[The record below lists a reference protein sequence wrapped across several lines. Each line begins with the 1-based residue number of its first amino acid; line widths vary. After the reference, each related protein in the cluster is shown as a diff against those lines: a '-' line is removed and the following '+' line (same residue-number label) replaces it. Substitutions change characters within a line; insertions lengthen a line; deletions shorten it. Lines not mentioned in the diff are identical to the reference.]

1 MAASEPQESET
12 GQHLLGCGFEHCEN
26 KCQFYCNPCNRPLCE
41 QCKEVHKKSPDTQSH
56 EVVLYQQLFV
66 EKCKDH
72 PKNDIDSQIH
82 QYFLPTSLELQ
93 KETREDASRI
103 KMALEEMRASIMA
116 EADTVKKLVDAI
128 ASEKVD
134 RVNKIE
140 ESLNEN
146 LKEQDKTF
154 GDYISYLHKLV
165 ETCHQDVSSTELQND
180 PKITPESIRPIPE
193 TTKPVLPVFTT
204 GQYNKDKVANL
215 LGSVNVS
222 SHKPKSRK
230 IKPLGTAF
238 EHSIFAEKQS
248 KEEKGKPDDKQTLS
262 SSVTEVAELKVPNI
276 NGGYHM
282 SIDST
287 SGKIWLSDMV
297 GNLLQID
304 LERNRVGKF
313 VQIYLKGNRPRGD
326 KFSRGCGYHKVT
338 QSGFLIYTDKDKK
351 VVNRMTLNNKIIEIV
366 RTVDWE
372 PISVH
377 SSYLNGDILVGV
389 KYEEEAKVI
398 RYNKT
403 GQEIQTI
410 QMDSKD
416 EPLYRD
422 PHYITENINGDIC
435 TSDYGKQAVVVV
447 DEAGEHRF
455 SYTGKKANFF
465 PWGICV
471 DTLGHILVCDEC
483 NDNVHLLDKNG
494 EFLSYLFTR
503 QQSVKY
509 PRVVSLDIENNLYV
523 GQSGSNTL
531 TIYKYHP

>member
-56 EVVLYQQLFV
+56 EVVLYQQRFV

-116 EADTVKKLVDAI
+116 EADTVKQLVDVI

-180 PKITPESIRPIPE
+180 PKITTESIRPIPE

-222 SHKPKSRK
+222 SHKPK
-230 IKPLGTAF
+230 IKPLRTTF

-416 EPLYRD
+416 ESLYRD